1 MQQFIEH
8 LTYFEDARE
17 STVAGYRE
25 RLKQFH
31 EWLAEAERQ
40 VDDPLAWRDYW
51 VSLKQR
57 DLSSYTQRGHY
68 YILARYGDWLV
79 TRGVLDRNL
88 MRSIRA
94 PRLPKNAFPK
104 AATVRDIERIIE
116 AAKKPRDRAVVLFM
130 RDTGCRASEVIGMR
144 WGDVDLEPGTVIITG
159 KGNKQRKV
167 FMVPITM
174 GAITAY
180 RGTLTYEQCTPA
192 APVWW
197 SLHRPPDHPTH
208 PLTTRGLSWLLKR
221 LGKTVKAK
229 GPVNPHAWRH
239 AFGRDTTK
247 AGIPT
252 AILRDL
258 MGHSDIKVTQI
269 YTSFDDDDLRE
280 AHRKYS
286 PLR

>member
-8 LTYFEDARE
+8 LTYIEDARK
-17 STVAGYRE
+17 STVEGYRK
-25 RLKQFH
+25 RLGQFH
-31 EWLAEAERQ
+31 GWLAGNERQ
-40 VDDPLAWRDYW
+40 INDLSAWREYW
-51 VSLKQR
+51 AGLKERSL
-57 DLSSYTQRGHY
+57 SPYTRRGHY

-79 TRGVLDRNL
+79 DQGVLDGNP
-88 MRSIRA
+88 MRRIKA
-94 PRLPKNAFPK
+94 PKLPQNALPK
-104 AATVRDIERIIE
+104 AAHPGDIQRIIE
-116 AAKKPRDRAVVLFM
+116 AARLPRDRAIVLFI

-144 WGDVDLEPGTVIITG
+144 WRDVDLETGTVAVTG
-159 KGNKQRKV
+159 KGDKHRKV
-167 FMVPITM
+167 FILPVIG
-174 GAITAY
+174 GAISVY
-180 RGTLTYEQCTPA
+180 RETLAGEQRAPD

-208 PLTTRGLSWLLKR
+208 PLTTRGLAWLLKR
-221 LGKTVKAK
+221 LGRAVKAK

-252 AILRDL
+252 VILRDL
-258 MGHSDIKVTQI
+258 MGHSDIKTTQI
-269 YTSFDDDDLRE
+269 YTSFDDEDLRE